1 MKEKD
6 IKEKKKKRWPKQ
18 DISVTAKEGNLNISK
33 DKARYQDD
41 MVMWKSLNSIYALLS
56 GQD

>member
-6 IKEKKKKRWPKQ
+6 IKGEKKRWLKQ
-18 DISVTAKEGNLNISK
+18 NISVTAKEGNLNISK
-33 DKARYQDD
+33 DKARDQDD
-41 MVMWKSLNSIYALLS
+41 MVMWKSLNSIYTLLS